1 MRLIGPPEELQ
12 SPLKVK
18 GYYNSEDKKKKKELL
33 KPDKVDILYIPFV
46 IQMLSSTHGNKI

>member
-12 SPLKVK
+12 SPMKVK
-18 GYYNSEDKKKKKELL
+18 GYYNSEDKKKRELL
-33 KPDKVDILYIPFV
+33 KSDKVDILYIPFV